1 MRLINR
7 YVFRTVGAAILLVL
21 SVIVGLDVLSAVID
35 ERSDM
40 AQGYDNLA
48 VLTYVL
54 LTVPSRLYEF
64 LPFAALIGCLAG
76 LGALAGSSE
85 LIVIRAAGVSVRRI
99 VWMALKPAL
108 AITLVGV
115 VVAEYIAPRT
125 QQIAESMRAVALAG
139 EQPVVSRHGLWHR
152 EGDTFMHFAAVQPNG
167 VLLGVTLYEFDAS
180 GRLNK
185 AVRAGRA
192 TYQDSDWVLESIH
205 ETLFYPDHTERRA
218 EPHRRWTTD
227 LSPQLLNILVL
238 DPVDLSISGLWRYT
252 RYLGGQGLNNAD
264 YRLAFWNK
272 VLQPLTIV
280 SLVLVAIS
288 FVFGPLRQVT
298 MGFRIFIGVLVGVV
312 FRTLQD
318 MLGPASLVY
327 DFPPVYAALIPIVI
341 ASTVGL
347 LLLQRR

>member
-1 MRLINR
+1 MVAADDDGRLDL
-7 YVFRTVGAAILLVL
+7 AASHQLVE
-21 SVIVGLDVLSAVID
+21 A
-35 ERSDM
+35 
-40 AQGYDNLA
+40 
-48 VLTYVL
+48 
-54 LTVPSRLYEF
+54 
-64 LPFAALIGCLAG
+64 LPG

-85 LIVIRAAGVSVRRI
+85 LVVMRAAGVSVRRI

-108 AITLVGV
+108 VITLAGV

-125 QQIAESMRAVALAG
+125 QQIAESVRAVALAG
-139 EQPVVSRHGLWHR
+139 DRPVISRYGLWHR

-167 VLLGVTLYEFDAS
+167 VLLGVTLYEFDAGGS
-180 GRLNK
+180 LDK

-192 TYQDSDWVLESIH
+192 TYQDRDWVLEDIR
-205 ETLFYPDHTERRA
+205 ETVFHADRTERRVQ
-218 EPHRRWTTD
+218 PHRRWEAD

-252 RYLGGQGLNNAD
+252 QYLGGQGLNNAD

-298 MGFRIFIGVLVGVV
+298 MGFRIFIGVLVGVA

-327 DFPPVYAALIPIVI
+327 DFAPIYAALIPILI
-341 ASTVGL
+341 ASTVGMV
-347 LLLQRR
+347 LLQRR